1 MHFSDIHMI
10 MIGEEGE
17 YGRRLVR
24 YLETHLSTAIRVYHF
39 TTTES
44 FLAFKERADIY
55 LLDEAFSEA
64 FRGEAECFAK
74 REAADFV
81 DCTGR
86 GRHLLQV
93 S

>member
-1 MHFSDIHMI
+1 MRFSDIHMI

-44 FLAFKERADIY
+44 FLAF
-55 LLDEAFSEA
+55 
-64 FRGEAECFAK
+64 AK
-74 REAADFV
+74 REAADLA
-81 DCTGR
+81 DCTRR

>member
-1 MHFSDIHMI
+1 MRFSDIHMI

-55 LLDEAFSEA
+55 LLDEAFFQA
-64 FRGEAECFAK
+64 ITGEALSN
-74 REAADFV
+74 
-81 DCTGR
+81 T
-86 GRHLLQV
+86 HLRDHETRPNQEFRLLLE
-93 S
+93 